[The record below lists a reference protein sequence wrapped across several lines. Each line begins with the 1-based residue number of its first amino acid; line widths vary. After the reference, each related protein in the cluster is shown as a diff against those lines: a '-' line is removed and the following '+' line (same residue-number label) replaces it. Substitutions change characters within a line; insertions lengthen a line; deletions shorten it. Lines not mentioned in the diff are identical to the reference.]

1 MPAKRVI
8 LLDLVCLQVEH
19 IQDEQH
25 TPTLARL
32 AREGWSAPLVPPTPA
47 VTSTSLATLF
57 TGVVPREHGVVGD
70 GFYDEDRFRP
80 RLWDQPI
87 ELYESDMVWEKLER
101 QDWKTRAALLFF
113 PNSVY
118 TDVECVVT
126 PAPIRE
132 PGGGWVP
139 WCYSKPVGTYERLA
153 ERFGAFD
160 PATAWGPLAGNA
172 AAEWIARAAVD
183 VAREE
188 DPNLLA
194 VRLPLLEF
202 SGYRHGPDS
211 PQFRD
216 DLAALDRIV
225 GSLLEELEAAERLD
239 EAAVLLVSEFAM
251 TPVSRPVYPNRL
263 LREAGLLKV
272 REIAGREYLDLE
284 LSQAFALVDHQ
295 VAHLY
300 LKPDAQNSTHA
311 AIWGQ
316 PGVEKLLYEFEKAE
330 LGLNHARSGQI
341 LAIAD
346 SDAWFAMDWW
356 LEEGK
361 APALARVVD
370 PTAKPGVDPRE
381 LLADPATGEVPLDG
395 ELVRGS
401 HGRPHDREP
410 KRPALI
416 AHGVGLPRRPP
427 AEVPMTA
434 VADLIRGLLG
444 QREAPPEAT
453 ATT

>member
-19 IQDEQH
+19 LQDEQH
-25 TPTLARL
+25 TPTLAKL
-32 AREGWSAPLVPPTPA
+32 AEEGWAASLVPPTPA
-47 VTSTSLATLF
+47 VSSTSLATLF
-57 TGVVPREHGVVGD
+57 TGAVPREHGVVAD
-70 GFYDEDRFRP
+70 GFYDEDRFTA

-87 ELYESDMVWEKLER
+87 AVYEADTVWERLER
-101 QDWKTRAALLFF
+101 QDWKTRTALLFF
-113 PNSVY
+113 PNSIY

-126 PAPIRE
+126 PAPLRE
-132 PGGGWVP
+132 PNGWVP
-139 WCYSKPVGTYERLA
+139 WCYSKPVGTYEQLA
-153 ERFGAFD
+153 ERLGAFD
-160 PATAWGPLAGNA
+160 PATAWGPLAGSA

-183 VAREE
+183 VAREQ

-194 VRLPLLEF
+194 VRLPLLQF

-225 GSLLEELEAAERLD
+225 GSLLEELRSAGQLD
-239 EAAVLLVSEFAM
+239 EAAVVVVSEFAM
-251 TPVSRPVYPNRL
+251 TPVTRPVYLNRL
-263 LREAGLLKV
+263 LREAGLLRV
-272 REIAGREYLDLE
+272 REIAGREFLDFE

-295 VAHLY
+295 MAHLY
-300 LKPDAQNSTHA
+300 LKPDAQSAAHA

-316 PGVEKLLYEFEKAE
+316 QGVEKLLYELEKAE
-330 LGLNHARSGQI
+330 LGLNHARAGQI
-341 LAIAD
+341 VAIAE
-346 SDAWFAMDWW
+346 SDAWFPMDWW
-356 LEEGK
+356 LDPEK

-370 PTAKPGVDPRE
+370 PSAKPGVDPRE
-381 LLADPATGEVPLDG
+381 LLADPATGQVPLDG
-395 ELVRGS
+395 ELIRGS

-416 AHGVGLPRRPP
+416 AHGVGLPRKPP

-444 QREAPPEAT
+444 QREAPTEAT